1 MKRKPKGYWTYER
14 CKEEAL
20 KCSNKGEFQKR
31 YSTAYATVLKNKWLD
46 LTRHMEIIGNKVK
59 RLIYVYEF
67 NDNHCYIGLTGNK
80 NKRHLDHFKDKSSS
94 VYKHYIKTG
103 IEPELHIKTDYI
115 SVDDAIELEGKI
127 LNEYK
132 ENNWIIL
139 NQVKTGG
146 IGSNDIKWTIETCKK
161 EALKYKKSSHFNR
174 GSSGAYKTAIKYN
187 LLYELFPNTSKNG
200 YWNDKE
206 LCREEALK
214 YKNRSEFCYGSWSAY
229 NYSNI
234 NNWIDEFFVKYYK
247 K

>member
-1 MKRKPKGYWTYER
+1 MER
-14 CKEEAL
+14 
-20 KCSNKGEFQKR
+20 
-31 YSTAYATVLKNKWLD
+31 
-46 LTRHMEIIGNKVK
+46 IGNKVK

-80 NKRHLDHFKDKSSS
+80 NKRHLDHFKDETSS

-115 SVDDAIELEGKI
+115 DVNDAIELEGKI

-146 IGSNDIKWTIETCKK
+146 IGSNDIKWTIETCK
-161 EALKYKKSSHFNR
+161 EESLKYKKASHFNR
-174 GSSGAYKTAIKYN
+174 GSSGAHKTAIKYN

-229 NYSNI
+229 NYSNM
-234 NNWIDEFFVKYYK
+234 NNWLDEFFVKYYK

>member
-1 MKRKPKGYWTYER
+1 MKKKPNGYWTYER
-14 CKEEAL
+14 CKDAAF

-31 YSTAYATVLKNKWLD
+31 YSTAYATVLKNKWID
-46 LTRHMEIIGNKVK
+46 LTQHMEIIGNKVK

-67 NDNHCYIGLTGNK
+67 NDNHCYIGLTGNM
-80 NKRHLDHFKDKSSS
+80 NRRHLEHFKDETSS
-94 VYKHYIKTG
+94 VYKHYIKTI

-115 SVDDAIELEGKI
+115 GVEDAIELEGKI

-146 IGSNDIKWTIETCKK
+146 VGSNDIKWTIETCK
-161 EALKYKKSSHFNR
+161 EESLKYKKASHFNR

-234 NNWIDEFFVKYYK
+234 NNWLDEFFVKYK